1 MGKGPKKRLFLAL
14 FGLGLAITV
23 VIAYSLGNLLFRG
36 GGAISRWV
44 VLLTEVGL
52 WLAIPVLA
60 LGLLGLVLGLISNKP
75 WPLVRQG
82 GRVMADLLFPVV
94 LALGR
99 LLRIPQDW
107 IQASFIEVNNYLVRL
122 SGRRFAADRVMILL
136 PHCLQNHTCPRKI
149 TTDIR
154 NCRRCGLCVVGDV
167 QNLAAEYGAAV
178 AVATGGTAARRRLE
192 EIRPRAVVAVAC
204 ERDLAS
210 GIQDTGS
217 ISVIGVPNLRPHGPC
232 FDTTVDLERVR
243 QALEMLTH
251 SEANPV
257 QPS

>member
-14 FGLGLAITV
+14 FGLGLALTV
-23 VIAYSLGNLLFRG
+23 GLAYSLGNVLFHG

-52 WLAIPVLA
+52 WLVIPVLA
-60 LGLLGLVLGLISNKP
+60 LGLLGLVLGLVSNKP
-75 WPLVRQG
+75 WPFVRQA
-82 GRVMADLLFPVV
+82 GRVMADLLLPVV
-94 LALGR
+94 LTLGR

-136 PHCLQNHTCPRKI
+136 PHCLQSHTCTRKI

-154 NCRRCGLCVVGDV
+154 NCRRCGLCVIGDL
-167 QNLAAEYGAAV
+167 QHLAEEYGAAV

-192 EIRPRAVVAVAC
+192 ELRPRAVVAVAC

-217 ISVIGVPNLRPHGPC
+217 LCVIGVPNLRPHGPC
-232 FDTTVDLERVR
+232 VDTTVELERVR
-243 QALEMLTH
+243 QALESLTH
-251 SEANPV
+251 SPAQMV
-257 QPS
+257 QP